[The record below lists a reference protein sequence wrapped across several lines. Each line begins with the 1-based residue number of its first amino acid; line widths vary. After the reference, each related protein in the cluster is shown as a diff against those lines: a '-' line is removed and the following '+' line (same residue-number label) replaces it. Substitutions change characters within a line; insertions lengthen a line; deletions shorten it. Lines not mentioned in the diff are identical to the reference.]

1 MITNYHTHHT
11 LCGHASG
18 VSKRYVE
25 AAIDL
30 GLDTLGFSDHVPCE
44 FPDGYI
50 SSYRMYPKETKIYVD
65 DILNLKEEYKGKI
78 EILLGYEAE
87 YFPELLDSMLKN
99 IRQYPCDY
107 LLLGQHYTNNEY
119 DGFYSGFRTCD
130 RKTLS
135 RYTDQI
141 IEALQTELF
150 SCIVHPDL
158 LNFYGDDEFYK
169 NEAFR
174 LCEAAK
180 KHQIPIELNLLGLT
194 THRAYPKDIFWE
206 VASKVGNETIIG
218 LDAHSP
224 HAFTQEAV
232 DLGIEYLNKF
242 GITPIEKLK
251 LKKVK

>member
-1 MITNYHTHHT
+1 MIANYHTHHT
-11 LCGHASG
+11 LCGHATG
-18 VSKRYVE
+18 VSKRYVD
-25 AAIDL
+25 AAIEL
-30 GLDTLGFSDHVPCE
+30 GLKTLGFADHVPYE
-44 FPDGYI
+44 FPNGYI
-50 SSYRMYPKETKIYVD
+50 SSYRMYPDEARIYTQ
-65 DILNLKEEYKGKI
+65 DILRLKEEYEGKI

-87 YFPELLDSMLKN
+87 YFPEIFDKMLKN

-107 LLLGQHYTNNEY
+107 LILGQHYTNNEY
-119 DGFYSGFRTCD
+119 DGFYSGFRTSD
-130 RKTLS
+130 RRILS
-135 RYTDQI
+135 RYTDQV

-169 NEAFR
+169 NEAYR

-180 KHQIPIELNLLGLT
+180 KHDVPIELNLLGLT
-194 THRAYPKDIFWE
+194 TNRAYPKALFWE
-206 VASKVGNETIIG
+206 VASKVGNDTIIG

-224 HAFTQEAV
+224 HAFTHNAV
-232 DLGIEYLNKF
+232 NQGVEYLKNF